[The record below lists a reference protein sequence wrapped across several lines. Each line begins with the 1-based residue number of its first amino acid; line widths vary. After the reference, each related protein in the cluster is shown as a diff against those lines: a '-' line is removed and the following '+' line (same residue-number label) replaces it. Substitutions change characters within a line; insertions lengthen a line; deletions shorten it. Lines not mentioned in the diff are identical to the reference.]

1 MGMTLDEYHDTVKNY
16 IKSQLSW
23 LKEVYLYPEIKADF
37 ASPCAFLAI
46 KDWEPADDA
55 PADTQKKINL
65 SCAIVVAVSCTT
77 TDVQRVVRDA
87 AMAVTVLVDE
97 NRLGVKGDCAKVLQ
111 AQPESF
117 APALEGYELWS
128 VEFIHPIYVG
138 TSSYIGNEGAVPK
151 KILSS
156 CAPLIGVP
164 NEPFYTELKQ
174 LDT

>member
-1 MGMTLDEYHDTVKNY
+1 MGITLDEYHASVVNFLKRE
-16 IKSQLSW
+16 LSW
-23 LKEVYLYPEIKADF
+23 LKNVYVYPDIKADF
-37 ASPCAFLAI
+37 ASPCAFLAV
-46 KDWEPADDA
+46 KDWEPADDS

-87 AMAVTVLVDE
+87 AMAVTVLVDDS
-97 NRLGVKGDCAKVLQ
+97 RLGVVGDCARVLQ

-128 VEFIHPIYVG
+128 VDFIHPIYVG
-138 TSSYIGNEGAVPK
+138 ASSYVGHEGAVPH

-156 CAPLIGVP
+156 CAPLIGLP
-164 NEPFYTELKQ
+164 NEPFYTELKSPG
-174 LDT
+174 T